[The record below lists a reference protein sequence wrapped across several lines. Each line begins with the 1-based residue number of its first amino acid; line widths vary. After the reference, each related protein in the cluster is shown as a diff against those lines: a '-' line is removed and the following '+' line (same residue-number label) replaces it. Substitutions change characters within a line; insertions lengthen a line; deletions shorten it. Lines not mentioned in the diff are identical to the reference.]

1 MAQAFRYL
9 VRMPTSTHGPAKNQ
23 DLHGNVPD
31 ESPVV
36 VIAIDVINDLE
47 FPGGED
53 IGEPALEMARNLKP
67 LLDRAREAGVPV
79 IYANDNFGKWRS
91 DFRALLDHCL
101 NDNVRGRRVAE
112 LLRPGADDYFILKPK
127 HSAFFATTLDTLL
140 SYLKARTL
148 ILAGIATD
156 SCVLATATDADMRDL
171 LVVVADD
178 CVSAI
183 TPVRHERALA
193 HLRETLD
200 VRTVKGADID
210 FDALA
215 EEAEESA
222 TSSARG
228 RAKRS

>member
-1 MAQAFRYL
+1 
-9 VRMPTSTHGPAKNQ
+9 MPTATHGPAKNQ

-47 FPGGED
+47 FPGGEELL
-53 IGEPALEMARNLKP
+53 EPALAMARQLEP
-67 LLDRAREAGVPV
+67 LLERAREAGVAV

-91 DFRALLDHCL
+91 DFRALLEHCL
-101 NDNVRGRRVAE
+101 DDNVRGRRVAE

-148 ILAGIATD
+148 ILCGIATD

-171 LVVVADD
+171 HVVVAED
-178 CVSAI
+178 CVAAM
-183 TPVRHERALA
+183 TPERHQRALA

-200 VRTVKGADID
+200 VRTMKGADID
-210 FDALA
+210 FDSLGRENEQA
-215 EEAEESA
+215 A
-222 TSSARG
+222 TSSRRG
-228 RAKRS
+228 RAKRN

>member
-1 MAQAFRYL
+1 
-9 VRMPTSTHGPAKNQ
+9 MPTATRGPAKNP

-31 ESPVV
+31 ESSVV
-36 VIAIDVINDLE
+36 VITIDVINDLE
-47 FPGGED
+47 FPGGD
-53 IGEPALEMARNLKP
+53 ALEQPAVAMARKLRP
-67 LLDRAREAGVPV
+67 LLDRARSAGVPI

-101 NDNVRGRRVAE
+101 NDNVRGRPVAE

-140 SYLKARTL
+140 AYLKARTL

-171 LVVVADD
+171 RVVVAQD
-178 CVSAI
+178 CVAAI
-183 TPVRHERALA
+183 SPERNERALA

-200 VRTVKGADID
+200 VRTVNGADID
-210 FDALA
+210 FDSLA
-215 EEAEESA
+215 EESERTAA
-222 TSSARG
+222 TSSDRG
-228 RAKRS
+228 RGKRS

>member
-1 MAQAFRYL
+1 
-9 VRMPTSTHGPAKNQ
+9 MPTATHGPAKNQ
-23 DLHGNVPD
+23 DLHGSVPD

-47 FPGGED
+47 FPGGEALE
-53 IGEPALEMARNLKP
+53 EPALEMANNLKP
-67 LLDRAREAGVPV
+67 LLDRARQAGVPV

-101 NDNVRGRRVAE
+101 DDNVRGRPVAE
-112 LLRPGADDYFILKPK
+112 LLHPGADDYFILKPK

-148 ILAGIATD
+148 ILAGLTTD

-171 LVVVADD
+171 RVVVAGD
-178 CVSAI
+178 CVAAMTS
-183 TPVRHERALA
+183 TRNERALA

-200 VRTVKGADID
+200 VRTMKGADID
-210 FDALA
+210 FDSLA
-215 EEAEESA
+215 ADGEDAA

-228 RAKRS
+228 RARRS

>member
-1 MAQAFRYL
+1 MSIA
-9 VRMPTSTHGPAKNQ
+9 SHGPAKNQ

-53 IGEPALEMARNLKP
+53 IEEPALEMAHNLRQ

-127 HSAFFATTLDTLL
+127 HSAFFATALDTLL

-148 ILAGIATD
+148 ILTGIATD

-171 LVVVADD
+171 DVVVPDD
-178 CVSAI
+178 CVAAI
-183 TPVRHERALA
+183 SPERNERALA

-200 VRTVKGADID
+200 VRTMNGADID
-210 FDALA
+210 FGALA
-215 EEAEESA
+215 REGEESA

>member
-1 MAQAFRYL
+1 
-9 VRMPTSTHGPAKNQ
+9 MPTASHGPAKNQ

-47 FPGGED
+47 FPGGDDLE
-53 IGEPALEMARNLKP
+53 EPALEMARNLKA
-67 LLDRAREAGVPV
+67 LLERAREAGVPV

-101 NDNVRGRRVAE
+101 HDNVRGRKVAE
-112 LLRPGADDYFILKPK
+112 LLRPVAEDYFILKPK

-140 SYLKARTL
+140 AYLKARTL
-148 ILAGIATD
+148 ILAGLTTD
-156 SCVLATATDADMRDL
+156 SCVLATAMDADMRDL
-171 LVVVADD
+171 HVVVAED
-178 CVSAI
+178 CVAAMSSA
-183 TPVRHERALA
+183 RNQRALA
-193 HLRETLD
+193 HLQETLD
-200 VRTVKGADID
+200 VRTVNGADID

-215 EEAEESA
+215 AERKEEA

-228 RAKRS
+228 RATRS

>member
-1 MAQAFRYL
+1 
-9 VRMPTSTHGPAKNQ
+9 MPTATHGPAKNQ

-47 FPGGED
+47 FPGGEELL
-53 IGEPALEMARNLKP
+53 EPALAMARQLEP
-67 LLDRAREAGVPV
+67 LLERAREAGVAV

-91 DFRALLDHCL
+91 DFRALLEHCL
-101 NDNVRGRRVAE
+101 DDNVRGRRVAE

-148 ILAGIATD
+148 ILCGIATD

-171 LVVVADD
+171 HVVVAED
-178 CVSAI
+178 CVAAM
-183 TPVRHERALA
+183 TPERHQRALA

-200 VRTVKGADID
+200 VRTMKGADID
-210 FDALA
+210 FDSLGDENEQA
-215 EEAEESA
+215 A
-222 TSSARG
+222 TSSRRG
-228 RAKRS
+228 RAKRN